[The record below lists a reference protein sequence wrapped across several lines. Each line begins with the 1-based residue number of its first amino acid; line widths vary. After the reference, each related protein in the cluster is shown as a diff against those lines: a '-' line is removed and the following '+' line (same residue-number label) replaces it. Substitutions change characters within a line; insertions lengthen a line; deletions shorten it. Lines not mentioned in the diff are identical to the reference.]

1 MEQLRV
7 TKQQL
12 KVANAVSDEP
22 ARKDLQNVYI
32 QDGYIQAA
40 DGFIIIRHKID
51 YQGELIVLPSSV
63 CRKIRGEFVDI
74 GIETDGDRQQYTL
87 SEEFKDCKVV
97 TTGEAALNQKDSFF
111 NVFATHTEAE
121 KGQFVVA
128 LNARLLEKI
137 LKSLPDDNDIIRF
150 YIKAPQEPVQ
160 FTCGDTIG
168 AIMPMAVGEVQE

>member
-7 TKQQL
+7 TKKQL
-12 KVANAVSDEP
+12 RVANAASDEP

-32 QDGYIQAA
+32 RDGYIQVA

-51 YQGELIVLPSSV
+51 YQGELVVLPSSV

-74 GIETDGDRQQYTL
+74 GVESDGDRQYYTL
-87 SEEFKDCKVV
+87 SEEFKDCKVA
-97 TTGEAALNQKDSFF
+97 TTGNVELNQKDSLF
-111 NVFATHTEAE
+111 NAFATHTEAE
-121 KGQFVVA
+121 KGQFIVA

-137 LKSLPDDNDIIRF
+137 LKSLPDDNEVIRF
-150 YIKAPQEPVQ
+150 YIDTPLKPVQ

-168 AIMPMAVGEVQE
+168 AIMPMFAGDMSE